1 MAKDNADGFKRLVRL
16 NIFMIA
22 FYAVLLFLGTFY
34 DQKISEALYN
44 PHGFIVMFISAI
56 GAYPFFAF
64 AVLFGGC
71 LYERILHSDLNKALK
86 SILCVLLILV
96 ITAVGFIG
104 AGALVDKDSLG
115 YIYPQLNRNIPVI
128 LCISL
133 VSIFPLAYLGYRF
146 AKNEADG
153 KLIKRVLCLLLIFA
167 LSYALLQIIKNS
179 FHRPRYRLT
188 LQGFEGIGFV
198 PWFKPFYGFQDYIE
212 QFGIDKG
219 EFRSFPSGHSILSTS
234 MVIALQSLSWISL
247 KLRDKKFLLGVSG
260 LLISF
265 IIILSRVILGAHY
278 LSDVSAGA
286 LIVSVLALFYTYIQ
300 EKFI

>member
-1 MAKDNADGFKRLVRL
+1 MTNKTNEFKRLALL
-16 NIFMIA
+16 NAFMIA
-22 FYAVLLFLGTFY
+22 FYAGLLLVGTFY
-34 DQKISEALYN
+34 DEKISEALYN
-44 PHGFIVMFISAI
+44 PHGFVVMLISGI

-71 LYERILHSDLNKALK
+71 LYERTLHSDLNKTLK
-86 SILCVLLILV
+86 LILCVLLILV

-115 YIYPQLNRNIPVI
+115 YIYPKLNRNIPVI
-128 LCISL
+128 LCISI
-133 VSIFPLAYLGYRF
+133 VSIFPLAYLGYRL
-146 AKNEADG
+146 AKSTADE
-153 KLIKRVLCLLLIFA
+153 KLLKHVICLLLIFA
-167 LSYALLQIIKNS
+167 IAYAVLQIVKGT

-198 PWFKPFYGFQDYIE
+198 PWFKPFLGYQDYIA

-219 EFRSFPSGHSILSTS
+219 EFRSFPSGHSILSTC

-247 KLRDKKFLLGVSG
+247 RLRDKQFRLGILG
-260 LLISF
+260 FFISF
-265 IIILSRVILGAHY
+265 IIIISRVILGAHY

-286 LIVSVLALFYTYIQ
+286 LIVSILALFYTYGCK
-300 EKFI
+300 ES